1 MPLKSS
7 EFKKLRMINTWSEL
21 DLKFKNQNL
30 GLSGKWKS
38 IVAWLKPKAIPH
50 KFLISSIH
58 DDTGL
63 ILYFYRYFHFCV
75 NAT

>member
-30 GLSGKWKS
+30 GLSGK
-38 IVAWLKPKAIPH
+38 
-50 KFLISSIH
+50 
-58 DDTGL
+58 
-63 ILYFYRYFHFCV
+63 
-75 NAT
+75 